1 MNNFEKIKDMS
12 VEDFINAI
20 DTEIFGEW
28 NKNTITNWLTQDEV
42 DWTKVPKDTKV
53 LVKDSLSKDWIP
65 RYFARYESNAI
76 TPYLVYESGTT
87 SWTNEGKP
95 LEIYRYCKLADDT
108 EQEKFSIQDLIKEK
122 CMNCHHFEFCGSE
135 YIKCIS
141 KYIEDNFNISRKEKN
156 NE

>member
-20 DTEIFGEW
+20 DTGIFKEW
-28 NKNTITNWLTQDEV
+28 NKNTIINWLKQEEI
-42 DWTKVPKDTKV
+42 DWTTIPKDTKV
-53 LVKDSLSKDWIP
+53 LVKNEENTDWIP
-65 RYFARYESNAI
+65 RYFCRYEYNMKS
-76 TPYLVYESGTT
+76 PYLVFRSGAT

-95 LEIYRYCKLADDT
+95 LETYRYCKLADEK
-108 EQEKFSIQDLIKEK
+108 EQEEISIQTTIKEK

-141 KYIEDNFNISRKEKN
+141 KYIEDNFNITRK
-156 NE
+156 